1 LEGTNGECTK
11 GVDSGVTEVVAIA
24 LPQLVLWYD
33 STRIQTWP
41 ALLAQVEDDVV
52 LPSSTDFG
60 RTHFSDRMTDD
71 RHAAAEKITRNMP
84 GLEQRKGRLILRGIG
99 LLERVEGGYRLSE
112 AGKELAADY
121 RNDASG
127 DEWVRTLARLL
138 ITRDPRTR
146 TLIGL
151 LSEPESELYFTEDD
165 WWAGS
170 LQRAT
175 INLADGRQLT
185 PFSKTDRPLPN
196 LRSAICERSWWALG
210 EWREHVFVSDATD
223 CRFVGQLK
231 DEFSLHD
238 ISLAIR
244 SSMEVLLHLGVLY
257 HRADRCWLDHD
268 AAVNTF
274 GAELANDFGWVS
286 SGQKKSLHE
295 WIAQFASELRQD
307 TGFIVASELRDRLR
321 KQGFDNPDREIAQL
335 ESEGRVV
342 IEATD
347 YGQSRHGVGLYDD
360 PSKQL
365 IRLRVS

>member
-1 LEGTNGECTK
+1 M
-11 GVDSGVTEVVAIA
+11 TEIAAIA

-41 ALLAQVEDDVV
+41 ALLAQVEDHVV

-60 RTHFSDRMTDD
+60 RAHFTDRMTDD

-84 GLEQRKGRLILRGIG
+84 GLERKKDRLILRGIG
-99 LLERVEGGYRLSE
+99 LLERVEGGYRLSDE
-112 AGKELAADY
+112 GKDLAAAY
-121 RNDASG
+121 RDDPSG
-127 DEWVRTLARLL
+127 DEWVVLLGRLL

-151 LSEPESELYFTEDD
+151 LSEPDSALYFTEDD
-165 WWAGS
+165 WWSGS

-175 INLADGRQLT
+175 INFTDGRQLT
-185 PFSKTDRPLPN
+185 PFHKTDHPLPN
-196 LRSAICERSWWALG
+196 LRSAIHERSWWALG
-210 EWREHVFVSDATD
+210 EWRDHECLSSATD

-244 SSMEVLLHLGVLY
+244 SALEVLHHLGVVC
-257 HRADRCWLDHD
+257 HQADRCWLDHD
-268 AAVNTF
+268 AAISAF
-274 GAELANDFGWVS
+274 GAPLANDFGWEP
-286 SGQKKSLHE
+286 SGREQSIHE
-295 WIAQFASELRQD
+295 WLAQFASELRLD

-321 KQGFDNPDREIAQL
+321 RQGFENPDREIAQL

>member
-1 LEGTNGECTK
+1 M
-11 GVDSGVTEVVAIA
+11 TELVAIA

-41 ALLAQVEDDVV
+41 ALMAQVKDDVV

-60 RTHFSDRMTDD
+60 RAHFSDRMTDD

-84 GLEQRKGRLILRGIG
+84 GLELKKERVVLRGIG
-99 LLERVEGGYRLSE
+99 LLERVDGGYRLSD
-112 AGKELAADY
+112 AGRELGTAYRAD
-121 RNDASG
+121 AEG
-127 DEWVRTLARLL
+127 CGWVKVLARLL
-138 ITRDPRTR
+138 LTRDPRTR

-151 LSEPESELYFTEDD
+151 LSDSDADMYFTEDE
-165 WWAGS
+165 WWGGS

-175 INLADGRQLT
+175 INFPNGDQLV
-185 PFSKTDRPLPN
+185 PFAKQEHPIPN
-196 LRSAICERSWWALG
+196 LRSAIRDRSWWALG
-210 EWREHVFVSDATD
+210 EWRKHEYLSDATD

-244 SSMEVLLHLGVLY
+244 SSMEVLLQLGVIK
-257 HRADRCWLDHD
+257 HQADRCWLDQD
-268 AAVNTF
+268 AAVEAF
-274 GAELANDFGWVS
+274 GAALADDFGWES
-286 SGQKKSLHE
+286 TGQKKSLRE
-295 WIAQFASELRQD
+295 WLAQFTNELRLD

-321 KQGFDNPDREIAQL
+321 QQGFENPDREIARL